1 MRGLL
6 SSVFHLRDDERG
18 VTALEYGMIGILIAV
33 VIVGAVTRLGTGAL
47 SLWNAVVGMK
57 Y

>member
-6 SSVFHLRDDERG
+6 SSVFRLRDDERG

-33 VIVGAVTRLGTGAL
+33 AIAGAVTRLGTGAL
-47 SLWNAVVGMK
+47 SLWNTVAGMK

>member
-6 SSVFHLRDDERG
+6 SSVSHLRDDERG
-18 VTALEYGMIGILIAV
+18 VTALEYGMIGVLIAV
-33 VIVGAVTRLGTGAL
+33 AIVGAVTRLGGEAL
-47 SLWNAVVGMK
+47 SLWNTVVNMH